1 MNKIHPS
8 KNALRTGAYSR
19 DTLLP
24 WENAA
29 DYEKHRADIL
39 VDLQPEGKI
48 QIGIASD
55 YAENCWIREETRHM
69 TAVATRRHP
78 FGEALEKSCARSW
91 QDVLEIVRK
100 RGNEDR
106 KLLQSIAR
114 KNEAIYAD
122 RPRHDLK
129 SRSGRPAGKTA
140 GNYRRMLRELETAR
154 PHGGSE
160 STKLRNFFKSTR
172 LSVCTSDFFSKTH
185 STRKVKNSS
194 RAS

>member
-55 YAENCWIREETRHM
+55 YAENRWIRERTRHM

-78 FGEALEKSCARSW
+78 FGEALEKSGARSW

-106 KLLQSIAR
+106 KLLQSIA
-114 KNEAIYAD
+114 E
-122 RPRHDLK
+122 
-129 SRSGRPAGKTA
+129 
-140 GNYRRMLRELETAR
+140 RMRQFTQ
-154 PHGGSE
+154 
-160 STKLRNFFKSTR
+160 T
-172 LSVCTSDFFSKTH
+172 VQDMI
-185 STRKVKNSS
+185 
-194 RAS
+194 